1 MFNSHRT
8 ALHWAAKRNQLE
20 IAQYLVDNGADIS
33 TQSFS
38 KEVPADLTTNPAL
51 TNLLGSPK
59 MKSDLPVNKI
69 ENGNDQVPYV
79 PLYLLNESLTHK
91 VRIDDSPSKALP
103 LNCGSIPKQ
112 EMILKVRLAHSM
124 DEDFIEV
131 EVQKSELTYAKLM
144 EVCCSEL
151 SLNPKYVE
159 RLRKLP
165 NTRLRN
171 DRDVQ
176 RIGQLQEIEVVLV
189 GSRPRLPQGVAQD
202 TSSTTNIVGPPI
214 KNQTILY

>member
-112 EMILKVRLAHSM
+112 GM
-124 DEDFIEV
+124 
-131 EVQKSELTYAKLM
+131 
-144 EVCCSEL
+144 
-151 SLNPKYVE
+151 SLDNFYM
-159 RLRKLP
+159 
-165 NTRLRN
+165 
-171 DRDVQ
+171 
-176 RIGQLQEIEVVLV
+176 
-189 GSRPRLPQGVAQD
+189 
-202 TSSTTNIVGPPI
+202 
-214 KNQTILY
+214 